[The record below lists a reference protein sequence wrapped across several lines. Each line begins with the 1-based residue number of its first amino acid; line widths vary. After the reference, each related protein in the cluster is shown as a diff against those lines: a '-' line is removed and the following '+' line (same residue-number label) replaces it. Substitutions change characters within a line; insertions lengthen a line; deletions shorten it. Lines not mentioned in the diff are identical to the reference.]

1 MTRFKT
7 NLGRDIVTMESMKDK
22 LPRVTGDGGEVDLD
36 LNLSLP
42 IDSQA
47 NDCAKVI
54 NKTGQEQQ
62 LGLLERFAS
71 IVSKLDPDLCYSS
84 GIKYKS
90 ELDDCGYSV
99 DGHAKGNGWQIRIQ
113 WEHQVHLLWS
123 PNLRALLESAIE
135 FLESRVTL

>member
-1 MTRFKT
+1 MIDVKQGLMKRAISQEI
-7 NLGRDIVTMESMKDK
+7 RDK
-22 LPRVTGDGGEVDLD
+22 
-36 LNLSLP
+36 
-42 IDSQA
+42 
-47 NDCAKVI
+47 
-54 NKTGQEQQ
+54 Q
-62 LGLLERFAS
+62 LGLLEKFAS

-90 ELDDCGYSV
+90 ELDDCGHSV

-113 WEHQVHLLWS
+113 WDHEVHLLWS